1 MAQPVGEVLE
11 YPSPYGHILP
21 PGLGIGADPP
31 LTDSS
36 NDSAWSRSYDFML
49 MTME

>member
-1 MAQPVGEVLE
+1 MDDIRSKSIPAGQMAQPVGEVLE

-36 NDSAWSRSYDFML
+36 NA
-49 MTME
+49 